1 MQHTLR
7 GLKNKLFGHAKEQDA
22 AHWLQQRGFDIVAQ
36 NYRFKKAE
44 IDLIGFH
51 QPQQRL
57 VFFEVKY
64 RQNADYG
71 HPSEHLSPAQQARI
85 RQAAEHFLLTH
96 PHYANYSMQ
105 FDLLAFSGEES
116 EPQHIENAFGFF

>member
-1 MQHTLR
+1 MQRTLR

-22 AHWLQQRGFDIVAQ
+22 AKWLQQRGFEIVAQ
-36 NYRFKKAE
+36 NYRFNKAE
-44 IDLIGFH
+44 IDLIGLH
-51 QPQQRL
+51 NTEQRL

-71 HPSEHLSPAQQARI
+71 HPAEQLSAAQQARI
-85 RQAAEHFLLTH
+85 RLAAQHFLLTH
-96 PHYANYSMQ
+96 PHYADYSMQ
-105 FDLLAFSGEES
+105 FDLLAYSDDIL